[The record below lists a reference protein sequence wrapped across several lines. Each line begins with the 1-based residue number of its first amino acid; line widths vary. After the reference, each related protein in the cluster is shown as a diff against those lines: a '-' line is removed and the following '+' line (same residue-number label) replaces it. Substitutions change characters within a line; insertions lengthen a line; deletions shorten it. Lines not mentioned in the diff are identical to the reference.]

1 MVKNGGNVGQNKEL
15 KILMSL
21 CKNLEKESTVGQTK
35 SERSATFT
43 KEKKKKK
50 RKENTVKEEEG
61 RRRELNKKIL
71 ESTNGRVDFENGNNL
86 KKGGR
91 SRYSWLVL
99 TMARLIINSGK
110 GGERAR

>member
-50 RKENTVKEEEG
+50 EKKIQLKKKKEEEG
-61 RRRELNKKIL
+61 
-71 ESTNGRVDFENGNNL
+71 S
-86 KKGGR
+86 
-91 SRYSWLVL
+91 
-99 TMARLIINSGK
+99 
-110 GGERAR
+110 